1 MKLIK
6 IQTKFNCSADDL
18 WNLFSDVTRSDWVPF
33 AKDILLE
40 DNIRTFVM
48 DGVGEIKEQIIDLNN
63 EKKTLSYSVIKS
75 PAPLNHHLA
84 KILVLSE
91 AENRATL
98 IWTSEVEPDHFEQ
111 LIKDGM
117 ESSITLIKKILE

>member
-84 KILVLSE
+84 KISVS
-91 AENRATL
+91 AEVENHATL